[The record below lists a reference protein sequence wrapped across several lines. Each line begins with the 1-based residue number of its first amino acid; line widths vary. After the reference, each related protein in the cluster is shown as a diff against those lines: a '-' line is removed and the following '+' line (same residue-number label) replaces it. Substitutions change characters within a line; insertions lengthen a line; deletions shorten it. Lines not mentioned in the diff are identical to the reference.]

1 MSVSELEG
9 KLVGLYF
16 TLNIRKA
23 CKDFTQT
30 LVKFYNSLKEK
41 GEDFEIVL
49 ISLDFEEEH
58 FKEGIAVPWLA
69 LPFKDKNC
77 EKLARYFELVT
88 VPTLVIIGQDGKTLH
103 PNVTELIE
111 EHGIEAYPFSAEK
124 IAELAEIEKA
134 KLEAQTL
141 ESLLVSEDTD
151 FVIETSGAKVQN
163 LIASQVPSYVYL
175 YSLPCNNAS
184 LCL

>member
-1 MSVSELEG
+1 MSELEG
-9 KLVGLYF
+9 KIVGLYF
-16 TLNIRKA
+16 SLNIHMP

-30 LVKFYNSLKEK
+30 LLKFYKSLKEK
-41 GEDFEIVL
+41 GENFEIVL
-49 ISLDFEEEH
+49 VSLDYEEEH

-77 EKLARYFELVT
+77 EKLARYFELET

-124 IAELAEIEKA
+124 VAELAEIEKA

-141 ESLLVSEDTD
+141 ESLLVTEDLD

-163 LIASQVPSYVYL
+163 IIGSKFLSFMIFML
-175 YSLPCNNAS
+175 LNAS
-184 LCL
+184 SCMLTS